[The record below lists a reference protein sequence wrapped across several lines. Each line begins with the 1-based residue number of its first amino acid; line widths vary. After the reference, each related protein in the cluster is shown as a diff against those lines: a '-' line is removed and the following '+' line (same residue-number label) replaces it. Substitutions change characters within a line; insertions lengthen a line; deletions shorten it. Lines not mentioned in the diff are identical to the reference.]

1 MFRSESRAKSLST
14 KGATGGVRGCKP
26 VVRDSS
32 QSAASNAGTSD
43 LLFLEGALRGGVVQ
57 RGGRGGGPGLDARGR
72 AWAGEGGSS
81 NRSEEQSGEERPL
94 SPFELG
100 WVGCNWSGGEA
111 GEEPDRVLMDDWSS
125 EVMVLPEKTSMT
137 GNNSKI
143 PGM

>member
-26 VVRDSS
+26 EVRDSS

-57 RGGRGGGPGLDARGR
+57 RGGGPGLDAWGR

-94 SPFELG
+94 SPFELD
-100 WVGCNWSGGEA
+100 WVGCIWSDGEA
-111 GEEPDRVLMDDWSS
+111 GEEVDRVVMDDWSS
-125 EVMVLPEKTSMT
+125 EVMILPEKTSVT